1 MLAALW
7 PCALM
12 YTTGFLAYN
21 NIGQKD
27 SFTATSEED
36 TSRHIPTMSFPRK
49 AKNPEKAAI
58 LKIIIVFWHC
68 SIKILTSLRSFAKNW
83 IPAFAGMTS
92 ESAEMT
98 SERNFC
104 LHTTTPKK
112 PRNDVRNDQSSRY
125 LMFMNAC
132 ILTGAIIA
140 LAANLFTMFIG
151 YEVLTLCTVPL
162 IVHNPDKKV
171 ITGLFTYLKIL
182 MVTGLVLFLPAII
195 IIYTKVGY
203 GEFTNNGF
211 LTGNFSDT
219 CAIILLLMFVF
230 GISKTALYPFH
241 KWLPAAMVASYPV
254 SALLHAVVVVKA
266 GLFCLYKVLVYVFGL
281 GYLQHLFKGHDW
293 LIYLPIITIIYSSL
307 QALRNDKIKMILAY
321 STINQLSVALL
332 GAFLFTPKG
341 VAAAVIHMAS
351 HSLTKICLFYAA
363 GNMYSLKAASNVRE
377 IAGIYRTMPKS
388 SFALLIAGLSLIG
401 MPPFAGFVSKFFI
414 MTAAAEAENLPVM
427 IALIIS
433 TTMSAIYMTRIL
445 IFVYKPVSINV
456 TKGAQDEEKLPPLMM
471 ISLRVCLSGVV
482 LFFFIVQMM
491 NKFLIYL

>member
-1 MLAALW
+1 
-7 PCALM
+7 
-12 YTTGFLAYN
+12 
-21 NIGQKD
+21 
-27 SFTATSEED
+27 
-36 TSRHIPTMSFPRK
+36 
-49 AKNPEKAAI
+49 
-58 LKIIIVFWHC
+58 
-68 SIKILTSLRSFAKNW
+68 
-83 IPAFAGMTS
+83 
-92 ESAEMT
+92 
-98 SERNFC
+98 
-104 LHTTTPKK
+104 
-112 PRNDVRNDQSSRY
+112 
-125 LMFMNAC
+125 
-132 ILTGAIIA
+132 
-140 LAANLFTMFIG
+140 
-151 YEVLTLCTVPL
+151 
-162 IVHNPDKKV
+162 
-171 ITGLFTYLKIL
+171 
-182 MVTGLVLFLPAII
+182 
-195 IIYTKVGY
+195 
-203 GEFTNNGF
+203 
-211 LTGNFSDT
+211 
-219 CAIILLLMFVF
+219 
-230 GISKTALYPFH
+230 
-241 KWLPAAMVASYPV
+241 MVASYPV

-307 QALRNDKIKMILAY
+307 QALRSDKIKMILAY

-363 GNMYSLKAASNVRE
+363 GNMYSLKAASNVRKVT
-377 IAGIYRTMPKS
+377 GIYRTMPKS